1 MKVWLSRN
9 AKRLAALT
17 LTLVLVLALAA
28 CGTQADE
35 PAATATPAVETPAV
49 ATPTPT
55 AAAQPGQSGS
65 TGAAEST
72 QALTTVLA
80 DIEKNVQVG
89 VAGSSLKAVPYAV
102 KLLDWGA
109 ASTMTQS
116 EIKSAV
122 VAWLSDK
129 GNDAQVA
136 FSQQMDLIDTTC
148 QTLMGSGARDLLDSA
163 GCKDVKGGW
172 PVQASDRVEA
182 VLEAVGLRG

>member
-9 AKRLAALT
+9 AGRLAALT
-17 LTLVLVLALAA
+17 LALVLVLALAA
-28 CGTQADE
+28 CGKQADE
-35 PAATATPAVETPAV
+35 PAAAATPAVETPAV
-49 ATPTPT
+49 ATPTPDPAT
-55 AAAQPGQSGS
+55 DPARPAGTETDQ
-65 TGAAEST
+65 
-72 QALTTVLA
+72 LTTVLD
-80 DIEKNVQVG
+80 DIAKNVQLG
-89 VAGSSLKAVPYAV
+89 VTGSSLKAVPYAV

-129 GNDAQVA
+129 GNDEQVS

-148 QTLMGSGARDLLDSA
+148 QTLMGSDARSLLDES
-163 GCKDVKGGW
+163 GCRDVKGGW

>member
-1 MKVWLSRN
+1 MKVWLPRN

-17 LTLVLVLALAA
+17 LALVLVLALAA
-28 CGTQADE
+28 CGSKTQTPE
-35 PAATATPAVETPAV
+35 TSSTPTVVTPPVQTPADPTSDPARPAGTETD
-49 ATPTPT
+49 
-55 AAAQPGQSGS
+55 Q
-65 TGAAEST
+65 
-72 QALTTVLA
+72 LTTVLD
-80 DIEKNVQVG
+80 DIEKNVQLG
-89 VAGSSLKAVPYAV
+89 VTGSSLKAVPYAV

-129 GNDAQVA
+129 GNDAQVS

-148 QTLMGSGARDLLDSA
+148 QALMGSGARDLLDSA
-163 GCKDVKGGW
+163 GCQNVKGGW
-172 PVQASDRVEA
+172 PVQASDRIEA

>member
-1 MKVWLSRN
+1 MKVWLPRN

-28 CGTQADE
+28 CGAQTDE
-35 PAATATPAVETPAV
+35 PAATATPAVEPPAV
-49 ATPTPT
+49 ATPTPAAT
-55 AAAQPGQSGS
+55 AQSGQSGAD
-65 TGAAEST
+65 TGA
-72 QALTTVLA
+72 QALTDVLA
-80 DIEKNVQVG
+80 DIAKNVQLG
-89 VAGSSLKAVPYAV
+89 VTGSSLKAVPYAV

-116 EIKSAV
+116 EIKTAV
-122 VAWLSDK
+122 VNWLGDQ
-129 GNDAQVA
+129 GNDEQVS

-163 GCKDVKGGW
+163 GCQNVKGDW

-182 VLEAVGLRG
+182 ILEAVGLRG

>member
-1 MKVWLSRN
+1 MKVWLSCN
-9 AKRLAALT
+9 AKRFSALT
-17 LTLVLVLALAA
+17 LALVLVLALAA
-28 CGTQADE
+28 CGSKTQTPE
-35 PAATATPAVETPAV
+35 TSSTPTVVTPPVQTPADPARPAGTETD
-49 ATPTPT
+49 
-55 AAAQPGQSGS
+55 Q
-65 TGAAEST
+65 
-72 QALTTVLA
+72 LTTVLD
-80 DIEKNVQVG
+80 DIEKNVQLG
-89 VAGSSLKAVPYAV
+89 VTGSSLKAVPYAV

-122 VAWLSDK
+122 AAWLSEK

-163 GCKDVKGGW
+163 GCQNVKGGW

-182 VLEAVGLRG
+182 ILEAVGLRG

>member
-1 MKVWLSRN
+1 MKVWLSRSGG
-9 AKRLAALT
+9 RLAVLT

-28 CGTQADE
+28 CGAQTDA

-49 ATPTPT
+49 ATPAPT
-55 AAAQPGQSGS
+55 AAAQSGQTGS
-65 TGAAEST
+65 AGAAEGA
-72 QALTTVLA
+72 QALTAVLA
-80 DIEKNVQVG
+80 DVEKNVQVG
-89 VAGSSLKAVPYAV
+89 VAGSTLKAVPYAV

-122 VAWLSDK
+122 AAWLSDQ

-136 FSQQMDLIDTTC
+136 FSRQMDLIDTTC
-148 QTLMGSGARDLLDSA
+148 QTLMSSNARSLLDES
-163 GCKDVKGGW
+163 GCRDVKGDW
-172 PVQASDRVEA
+172 PGQVSDRVEA

>member
-9 AKRLAALT
+9 AKRFAALT
-17 LTLVLVLALAA
+17 LALVLVLALAA
-28 CGTQADE
+28 CGSKTQTPE
-35 PAATATPAVETPAV
+35 TSSTPADPASDPARPAGTETD
-49 ATPTPT
+49 
-55 AAAQPGQSGS
+55 Q
-65 TGAAEST
+65 
-72 QALTTVLA
+72 LTTVLD
-80 DIEKNVQVG
+80 DIEKNVQLG
-89 VAGSSLKAVPYAV
+89 VTGSSLKAVPYAV

-129 GNDAQVA
+129 GNDAQVS

-148 QTLMGSGARDLLDSA
+148 QALMGSGARDLLDSA
-163 GCKDVKGGW
+163 GCQNVKGDW

-182 VLEAVGLRG
+182 ILEAVGLRG